1 MSFDTK
7 LSVSMTEL
15 VRVRWRVRDVCVS
28 CVRESV

>member
-15 VRVRWRVRDVCVS
+15 VRVRLRERDVCVS
-28 CVRESV
+28 CV